1 MSAEDARERGEL
13 QRAYYSL
20 LHATTHNELTG
31 VLLAAPA
38 ATRDAALEGLVRG
51 AASHVDA
58 IVRKTCMQVGFF
70 VSSSCSSRGV
80 APLAAGTH
88 GAGEIRVHLRT
99 VEACML
105 DSLLHLASGQLQQKV
120 ILPL

>member
-31 VLLAAPA
+31 ALLAAPA

-58 IVRKTCMQVGFF
+58 IVRKTCMQARFARVVVTPCPTPPAPQSSF
-70 VSSSCSSRGV
+70 VRS
-80 APLAAGTH
+80 P
-88 GAGEIRVHLRT
+88 
-99 VEACML
+99 ACDATQIL
-105 DSLLHLASGQLQQKV
+105 VQRCLQASLSLQT
-120 ILPL
+120 